1 MEIKW
6 ISCCCRQSYYQ
17 THTHT
22 HTHVP
27 ELYLQYHCKH
37 RAESILC
44 VDPVYEDTS
53 DVLTSNT
60 EFLNTSKVARSYNTL
75 TLTLTL
81 IDPVQIIGS
90 CAGRFVEHG
99 CIICVDFIQNSLL
112 KCQISLKLL
121 NDVTYFGP
129 AADSKICLFSC
140 VM

>member
-17 THTHT
+17 THTH
-22 HTHVP
+22 VP
-27 ELYLQYHCKH
+27 ELYLQYHWKH

-81 IDPVQIIGS
+81 IDPVQIIRS
-90 CAGRFVEHG
+90 CARRFVEHV